1 MSHDQARSKVD
12 NQQLL
17 ALRLIPDRCPTPSAA
32 PYQFAA
38 DGAGPIDQY
47 ALICSG
53 L

>member
-1 MSHDQARSKVD
+1 MGYTS
-12 NQQLL
+12 LL
-17 ALRLIPDRCPTPSAA
+17 FTFTYLLVLRLIPDRCPTPSAA
-32 PYQFAA
+32 LYQFAA